1 MQKSSYELTVI
12 SRESD
17 VWLYDPS
24 AGTVGLVTPEHRE
37 DAIGGSK
44 RDEEGFSSVRE
55 KNTGERR
62 GPRGRRTY
70 RWYRWL

>member
-24 AGTVGLVTPEHRE
+24 AGTVGLVTPEQRTR
-37 DAIGGSK
+37 S
-44 RDEEGFSSVRE
+44 EGQNGTKKAFRQ
-55 KNTGERR
+55 
-62 GPRGRRTY
+62 
-70 RWYRWL
+70 